1 MSIYNRK
8 HWHAL
13 SHPLHFVRHEGR
25 LATISRTRL
34 TRSMAANEPGFL
46 YTLCGTSSSSY
57 SGMCL
62 GWPAR
67 WSLLLVQL
75 LVLRMTAGPKP
86 TLQLLRF
93 CFSYL
98 VGFRFFR
105 FMGLPKFSFT
115 KFRFPFCSPPVT
127 VKVLFVPVNSIL
139 GGSIASLCSNYVRS
153 AGSKI
158 VQPLGFCLG
167 QCH

>member
-13 SHPLHFVRHEGR
+13 SHSLHFVRHEGR
-25 LATISRTRL
+25 LATIGRTRL
-34 TRSMAANEPGFL
+34 TRSMAANELGFL
-46 YTLCGTSSSSY
+46 YTLFGTSSSSY

-67 WSLLLVQL
+67 WSLLLVHL
-75 LVLRMTAGPKP
+75 LGNCAQDDGGTQANAPAVEVL
-86 TLQLLRF
+86 

-105 FMGLPKFSFT
+105 FMGLSKLSFT
-115 KFRFPFCSPPVT
+115 KFRFAFCSPPVT
-127 VKVLFVPVNSIL
+127 VKLLFVPVNSIL

-158 VQPLGFCLG
+158 VQPLGRPM
-167 QCH
+167 